1 MMTLLSGLSILSQR
15 AAAFGVD
22 APLGTGLEWMTV
34 AAVVLPALVL
44 VVLAYLG
51 PGKAA

>member
-1 MMTLLSGLSILSQR
+1 MMLFLAPLLGPLQTD
-15 AAAFGVD
+15 AAFLTE

-44 VVLAYLG
+44 IALVYAVREETV
-51 PGKAA
+51 